1 MRPRPKSRTGTG
13 HERWLVS
20 YADFITL
27 LFAFFVVLYSSSQ
40 VDRQKVGK
48 LAAAIQ
54 VAFQQLGIFQESPG
68 RAPLNPNGAV
78 PAVSTPA
85 TPPAAVA
92 GKDNREVQRLMQTL
106 QRTLAPEIE
115 KRQVRLR
122 AGTDGV
128 VLSVQEIGFYDPGS
142 DTLRPGA
149 ESFFDRL
156 MPVLLEYATQLRIE
170 GHTDNVPIHNA
181 HFASNWELSTARA
194 TGLVRLFVEQ
204 YKVPASRLSAAGYAE
219 FHPAASNDTAEGRSL
234 NRRID
239 LVILPPEKALVPAA
253 AGGPAKLPDS
263 GQPPLASTT
272 SGLVMRVLSSSR

>member
-1 MRPRPKSRTGTG
+1 MRRRPKHRTGVS

-40 VDRQKVGK
+40 VDRQKMGQ
-48 LAAAIQ
+48 LAVAIQ
-54 VAFQQLGIFQESPG
+54 AAFQQLGIFQQSSG
-68 RAPLNPNGAV
+68 RAALSPNW
-78 PAVSTPA
+78 PAPA
-85 TPPAAVA
+85 LKTQLPSPS
-92 GKDNREVQRLMQTL
+92 GRDSSEVRRLMQTL
-106 QRTLAPEIE
+106 QRVFAPEIE
-115 KRQVRLR
+115 KKAVRLH
-122 AGTDGV
+122 AGPDGI

-142 DTLRPGA
+142 DALRPGA

-156 MPVLLEYATQLRIE
+156 IPVLLEYATQLRIE

-181 HFASNWELSTARA
+181 RFASNWELSTARA
-194 TGLVRLFVEQ
+194 TGLVRLFVER
-204 YKVPASRLSAAGYAE
+204 YKIPANRLSAVGYAE

-239 LVILPPEKALVPAA
+239 LVILPPEEPLVPAA
-253 AGGPAKLPDS
+253 VPSPTTISQS